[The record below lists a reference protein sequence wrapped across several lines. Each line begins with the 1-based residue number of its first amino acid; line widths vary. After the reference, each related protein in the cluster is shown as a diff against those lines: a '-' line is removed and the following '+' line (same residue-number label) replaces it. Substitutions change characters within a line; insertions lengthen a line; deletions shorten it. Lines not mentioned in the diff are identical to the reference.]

1 MAKKSPLERSVRSK
15 LSRFLTRPGKVA
27 SAMSVLKDWEERG
40 WGPILFG
47 GVVRDLIVL
56 GGKYY
61 PRDVDVVLQNA
72 TTEELINEFQTRE
85 YKLNRFGGLHL
96 NVNRWAFDVW
106 PLEKTWGFTHDQ
118 SILPIPVNLPK
129 TTFLDVEAV
138 AVTLNGPTRVGD
150 IYSNGFFQAV
160 ENRCVGINYINNPFP
175 ALCAVRAVIT
185 ACKLRFRISAEL
197 ARYFMRVAK
206 ECGTSE
212 LVYAQEHHYS
222 KVIFRAPEIKQLE
235 DHFMRAL
242 DADESSV
249 IPLPDSYHPTQ
260 LRLWSEQ

>member
-1 MAKKSPLERSVRSK
+1 MANKSPLERSVRSK

-106 PLEKTWGFTHDQ
+106 PLEKTWGSLKINPYFLFPLTF
-118 SILPIPVNLPK
+118 PK
-129 TTFLDVEAV
+129 
-138 AVTLNGPTRVGD
+138 P
-150 IYSNGFFQAV
+150 
-160 ENRCVGINYINNPFP
+160 
-175 ALCAVRAVIT
+175 
-185 ACKLRFRISAEL
+185 
-197 ARYFMRVAK
+197 
-206 ECGTSE
+206 
-212 LVYAQEHHYS
+212 
-222 KVIFRAPEIKQLE
+222 
-235 DHFMRAL
+235 HF
-242 DADESSV
+242 
-249 IPLPDSYHPTQ
+249 
-260 LRLWSEQ
+260 